1 MSRHSSIVTTH
12 KDGASR
18 CRQLCDLYSYGLT
31 QYPAQLDSTD
41 ILRSSVVMIMSSLD
55 LLIHSL
61 YLNEVRHR
69 LSNGIQIKSL
79 VIPFNSLVLGPAE
92 AAAAIDSHI
101 SNNHSYKSFI
111 APDKISEVICHFIDN
126 PFVVIS
132 QKLGLPEKDVK
143 IKLKEL
149 VRWRNRIAHEAD
161 INPELGGIELW
172 PIFESDV
179 RTAIDFIERLGEI
192 IVEAVTEQ
200 S

>member
-1 MSRHSSIVTTH
+1 
-12 KDGASR
+12 
-18 CRQLCDLYSYGLT
+18 
-31 QYPAQLDSTD
+31 
-41 ILRSSVVMIMSSLD
+41 MSSLD